1 MDHCESPAA
10 ASQRSQPL
18 TNRRP
23 ARAHHPVR
31 ATLLAVLAASNA
43 CYSYV
48 PNRQSELAVGEEVRV
63 HLTSTGSTV
72 LQPVVGADVAA
83 IDGRVTARTDSAYAL
98 SVGGT
103 TKRAG
108 ETAVW
113 TGEPITIPTTAIA
126 SADRRVL
133 NRRKTFLVS
142 ALSVA
147 GAALAAVVISAVSGG
162 GSTGTDTGTTPP

>member
-1 MDHCESPAA
+1 MA
-10 ASQRSQPL
+10 ASKRSPSL
-18 TNRRP
+18 AAPPRPRARRP
-23 ARAHHPVR
+23 AR

-48 PNRQSELAVGEEVRV
+48 PNRQPALAVGEEVRV
-63 HLTSTGSTV
+63 HLTSAGSAA
-72 LQPVVGADVAA
+72 LQPLVGADVAA
-83 IDGRVTARTDSAYAL
+83 IDGRVTARSDTAYAL

-126 SADRRVL
+126 GADRRVL

-147 GAALAAVVISAVSGG
+147 GAALVAAVIGAVSGG
-162 GSTGTDTGTTPP
+162 GSTGNDTGTTPP